1 MSINRNARTETV
13 EVLFN
18 LAELVNLDALC
29 KTLGI
34 ARSTY
39 LRGLG
44 NEQVRLNGSG
54 AIRPVES
61 LHCRG
66 APIASRASAGRSA
79 VVRGLSKFAGS
90 GGAGGAHRV
99 LQL

>member
-1 MSINRNARTETV
+1 MSINHDARTETV

-18 LAELVNLDALC
+18 PKEKTRLESFC
-29 KTLGI
+29 KSLGI
-34 ARSTY
+34 GVSTY

-44 NEQVRLNGSG
+44 NKQVSLNGSSDE
-54 AIRPVES
+54 RPVES

-79 VVRGLSKFAGS
+79 CSRGHSKHPDR

>member
-1 MSINRNARTETV
+1 MSINRNARTECV

-18 LAELVNLDALC
+18 PAEKSSLGALC
-29 KTLGI
+29 QELGI
-34 ARSTY
+34 PCSTY

-44 NEQVRLNGSG
+44 NEQVRLNG
-54 AIRPVES
+54 IDDLRPVES

-79 VVRGLSKFAGS
+79 SARGHSKHPGR

-99 LQL
+99 LQV